1 MSDTNLDYKNKYLK
15 YKNKYLNLQNQMSGG
30 ASLNTLQK
38 RKSLIQKHKQERKNL
53 AQKHKNELKIQA
65 QEKKQTKDF
74 IIKNNHVDLLW
85 EISMYSLKLMAQEL
99 MKKQKQEV
107 IDLAQKHARQLQAV
121 KR

>member
-1 MSDTNLDYKNKYLK
+1 
-15 YKNKYLNLQNQMSGG
+15 MSGG
-30 ASLNTLQK
+30 ASFNISQK
-38 RKSLIQKHKQERKNL
+38 QSIIQKHKQESENLSQKHKQESENL

-85 EISMYSLKLMAQEL
+85 EICMYTIKLMAHEL

-107 IDLAQKHARQLQAV
+107 IDLAKKHARQLQAV
-121 KR
+121 KH

>member
-1 MSDTNLDYKNKYLK
+1 MSVSDLNYKNKYLN
-15 YKNKYLNLQNQMSGG
+15 YKNKYLNLKSQMSGG

-38 RKSLIQKHKQERKNL
+38 WKSLIQKHKQESDNL

-85 EISMYSLKLMAQEL
+85 EISMYTIKLVAQEL

-121 KR
+121 KH